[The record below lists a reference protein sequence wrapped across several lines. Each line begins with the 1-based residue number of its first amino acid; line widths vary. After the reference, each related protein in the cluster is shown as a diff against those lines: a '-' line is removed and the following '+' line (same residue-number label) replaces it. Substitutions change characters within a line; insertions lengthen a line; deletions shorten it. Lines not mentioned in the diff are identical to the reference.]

1 MKTKLSYILYLFV
14 VLIAPACQTD
24 LFPDSRNPISA
35 GEVLLSGSLSYTSH
49 NTLTRAVFESDI
61 QRLDI
66 MSFDEEGT
74 FVEWHQATILS
85 SGSGSCEYKAVFTA
99 TSHTRVL
106 HFLLN
111 YPFDEHAFTASDFAG
126 MHQSEVM
133 ALIVDQRQYNDQ
145 GDFYMTMWGTC
156 NLPFIQSDTEIPTV
170 SLIRSAAKLSFEIP
184 LELRNQF
191 KLDRVILYNA
201 LATGLLAPA
210 SFSPNPADWIRASE
224 PGVRILDTLNVESV
238 NQFSAQMYTY
248 ERRVE
253 STYSDQNFFIIIK
266 GWYGE
271 DSLDNYTYYKIIPGE
286 YDESESDPELRFK
299 PLDILRNTHYQILLK
314 SIEGRGYSTLE
325 QALLSPPGNNI
336 VIETLSSS
344 TDVHDEVTN
353 GQYKLGLSRNAVNF
367 YEIPLSNTF
376 TQIAK
381 VFVNEVAQG
390 AGGQIP
396 GMDEVFA
403 VVELNE
409 NQLLLNNS
417 SEAYSPGDTLLPSST
432 GELWVLIKVY
442 QTGLH
447 RRGIIR
453 VQAGNLSRQIELSQ
467 SRYSLFNL
475 PAQLNIGWQ
484 PGSSVLLNVVP
495 DTIQYYPLEISAS
508 LGKAAL
514 IWSDQEYPEPP
525 AAFLTIDKSM
535 GTIENTAASQE
546 CSFTLTATSAFN
558 NTDTADYRVQEV
570 ILSAEG
576 FLNDT
581 VLIRQA
587 RYP

>member
-1 MKTKLSYILYLFV
+1 MMNKKASYILYLFV
-14 VLIAPACQTD
+14 VLIMHACQTD
-24 LFPDSRNPISA
+24 LFPDRNQA
-35 GEVLLSGSLSYTSH
+35 AEGKLLLSGSLSFTSL
-49 NTLTRAVFESDI
+49 NNLTRAVYESDI

-85 SGSGSCEYKAVFTA
+85 SGTGSCEYKAVFSA

-156 NLPFIQSDTEIPTV
+156 NLSAIQSDTEIPTV

-191 KLDRVILYNA
+191 KLDRVIVYNA

-224 PGVRILDTLNVESV
+224 PGVKILDTLNVESV
-238 NQFSAQMYTY
+238 NQFSAQLYTY

-271 DSLDNYTYYKIIPGE
+271 DSLDNYSYYKIIPGE
-286 YDESESDPELRFK
+286 YDELESDPELRFK
-299 PLDILRNTHYQILLK
+299 PLDILRNTHYSLLLT
-314 SIEGRGYSTLE
+314 SINERGYTTLE
-325 QALLSPPGNNI
+325 QALLSPPSNNI
-336 VIETLSSS
+336 VVETLSSS
-344 TDVHDEVTN
+344 TDVHDEVSN
-353 GQYKLGLSRNAVNF
+353 GQYKLGLSRNSFNL
-367 YEIPLSNTF
+367 YETPLSNTF
-376 TQIAK
+376 TQIAGI
-381 VFVNEVAQG
+381 FLTEVGQG

-409 NQLLLNNS
+409 NGLLLNENNLPFNIGDTIEPS
-417 SEAYSPGDTLLPSST
+417 SEGKLWALISAYQS
-432 GELWVLIKVY
+432 
-442 QTGLH
+442 GLN
-447 RRGIIR
+447 RRGSLR
-453 VQAGNLSRQIELSQ
+453 VRAGNLSRQIELSQ

-495 DTIQYYPLEISAS
+495 DTIQYYPLEISAN

-558 NTDTADYRVQEV
+558 NTDAADYRVQEV